1 MVGALLLR
9 GMLVGAVAGLLAFGF
24 ARFIGE
30 PQIDRAIAF
39 ETQLDQAKGE
49 APEPM
54 LVSREV
60 QSGLGLFTGIVVYGV
75 AIGGI
80 FALVFA
86 FAAGRV
92 GRLDARVLA
101 LLLALAGFVAIVLVP
116 EFKYP
121 ANPPAVGEAETI
133 RWRTG
138 LYFTMLAV
146 SVAAMTGAV
155 AIGRHLVLRHGLWTA
170 ALSAA
175 AAFIAAILLAQLLLP
190 DINEVPVHF
199 PAVVLWRFRI
209 AALGTQLVMWMSLG
223 LIFGWLTERALRQRF
238 PFSRPALP

>member
-101 LLLALAGFVAIVLVP
+101 LLLALAGFAAIVLVP

-223 LIFGWLTERALRQRF
+223 LVFGWLTERALRPPPRV
-238 PFSRPALP
+238 SRPALP

>member
-1 MVGALLLR
+1 MVRALLVR
-9 GMLVGAVAGLLAFGF
+9 GMLVGALAGLLAFGF
-24 ARFIGE
+24 ARLVGE
-30 PQIDRAIAF
+30 PQVDRAIAF
-39 ETQLDQAKGE
+39 ETQLDLAKGE
-49 APEPM
+49 APEPI
-54 LVSREV
+54 LVSRRV

-75 AIGGI
+75 AIGGL

-86 FAAGRV
+86 FASGRV
-92 GRLDARVLA
+92 GRLDPRSLA
-101 LLLALAGFVAIVLVP
+101 GLLALAGFVAIVLVP

-121 ANPPAVGEAETI
+121 ANPPSVGEAETI

-138 LYFTMLAV
+138 LYFAMLAV

-155 AIGRHLVLRHGLWTA
+155 AVGRRLVARHGLWTA

-175 AAFIAAILLAQLLLP
+175 AAFIVVIAVAQLLLP
-190 DINEVPVHF
+190 DINEVPARF

-209 AALGTQLVMWMSLG
+209 AALGIQLVMWTSLG

-238 PFSRPALP
+238 RFSRPALP